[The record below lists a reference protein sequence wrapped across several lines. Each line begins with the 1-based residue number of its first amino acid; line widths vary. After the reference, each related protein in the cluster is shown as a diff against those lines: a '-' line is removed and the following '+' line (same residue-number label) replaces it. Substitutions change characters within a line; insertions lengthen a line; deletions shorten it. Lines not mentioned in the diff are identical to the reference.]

1 MAQDLS
7 QSRASVRLAT
17 SHSNSIVHAIPGYPA
32 SSPGRPFVTQ
42 IPTSCD
48 TVIQPA
54 VSSSGSLYGL
64 LLQGLLRER
73 VRGAQHL
80 ERWLGGPLE
89 GLGSSRCSRRA

>member
-1 MAQDLS
+1 MLS
-7 QSRASVRLAT
+7 CCRYFGDDREGSDCCRCIDGAKDYWKEVEPAAAVPGGQS
-17 SHSNSIVHAIPGYPA
+17 I
-32 SSPGRPFVTQ
+32 
-42 IPTSCD
+42 
-48 TVIQPA
+48 
-54 VSSSGSLYGL
+54 SLYGL